1 MRAPTR
7 RESGVSPIY
16 GGRSRCPSSNADDTF
31 PASPPVDTCAIRTT
45 VLLLVGAGAWA
56 EQRGERRRRVPASLT
71 LEKVVG
77 VAYSAI
83 SAYRLIVLL
92 QENKQRR
99 EQEKREEIRTHER
112 VRDLRDDETGL
123 IPWKERFHPRVL
135 PLANGSVTLGGRLD
149 YLAVVTGQGI
159 CGISLFIQ
167 LLLRA
172 TG

>member
-31 PASPPVDTCAIRTT
+31 PVSPPVDTCAIRTT

-56 EQRGERRRRVPASLT
+56 EQKGERRRRVPASLT

-92 QENKQRR
+92 QENK
-99 EQEKREEIRTHER
+99 
-112 VRDLRDDETGL
+112 
-123 IPWKERFHPRVL
+123 
-135 PLANGSVTLGGRLD
+135 
-149 YLAVVTGQGI
+149 
-159 CGISLFIQ
+159 
-167 LLLRA
+167 
-172 TG
+172 